1 MYLRLLQEFG
11 YLWPDHIAS
20 REQEERNVKQ
30 HSSPKDL
37 ETISTS
43 CI

>member
-30 HSSPKDL
+30 LDIDADIKSRG
-37 ETISTS
+37 
-43 CI
+43 